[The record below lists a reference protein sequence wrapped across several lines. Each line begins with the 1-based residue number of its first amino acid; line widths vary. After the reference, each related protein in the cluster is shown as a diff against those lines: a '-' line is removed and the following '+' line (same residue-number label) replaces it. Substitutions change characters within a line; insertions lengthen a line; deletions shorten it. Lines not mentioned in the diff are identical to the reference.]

1 MNAYFDVNDIPMFL
15 IMLSVVWIVYA
26 MIMKRIKSA
35 YDTYVYDTYPK
46 EPVMELELHQQV
58 IEQPTVA
65 PVAVKKKRAPRKKK
79 VVVES

>member
-26 MIMKRIKSA
+26 MIMKGIKSA
-35 YDTYVYDTYPK
+35 YDTYVYPK

>member
-15 IMLSVVWIVYA
+15 FMLSVVWIVYA
-26 MIMKRIKSA
+26 MIMKGIKSV
-35 YDTYVYDTYPK
+35 YDTYVYDTHPK
-46 EPVMELELHQQV
+46 EPVVELELHQQV

-65 PVAVKKKRAPRKKK
+65 PVAVKKKRSTRKKK